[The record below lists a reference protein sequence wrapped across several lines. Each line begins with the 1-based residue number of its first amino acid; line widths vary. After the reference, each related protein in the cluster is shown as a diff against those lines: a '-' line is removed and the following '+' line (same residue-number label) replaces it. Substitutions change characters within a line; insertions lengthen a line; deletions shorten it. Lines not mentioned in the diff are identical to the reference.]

1 MTTSSGSTPSAPS
14 PRPPSPAPQDV
25 RATLRSPQYLTGVL
39 LAGLLGIPISA
50 VAYGFLALVTVLQRA
65 VFADL
70 PHALFGHTPAWWPLP
85 WLVLCGLL
93 TGVTISRLPGN
104 GGHSPALGFQAGGA
118 PEPREL
124 ITVALAALSSL
135 SLGAVLGPEAPL
147 IALGGGLGLLT
158 VRLVAR
164 RRTLAPSAG
173 AMLAGAGSFAAI
185 STLLG
190 SPLIGAVLILE
201 AAPVGGSALVLAT
214 LPGLLAAG
222 IGNLLFVGLGSWTG
236 LGSLGIALPSLP
248 AIGPPTVPMLLWA
261 VVFGAVAAGLS
272 WVIRR
277 GALSLR
283 PVVHRSRVAVT
294 GALGLGIGVVA
305 MVFALISDADPAEVL
320 FSGQEALPG
329 LITHLDEVTLGVGL
343 LLVVT
348 KGLAYTLS
356 LSAFRGGPIFP
367 AMYIGAVVGILSGQ
381 LPGLPVAAGIAMG
394 IGAMSAAMLGLPITS
409 VLLATLLLGR
419 VGLEAMPAVIVAVVV
434 ALLVSARLPTPDR
447 TAARPGPG
455 AGSGAPGSVAPP
467 R

>member
-1 MTTSSGSTPSAPS
+1 M
-14 PRPPSPAPQDV
+14 
-25 RATLRSPQYLTGVL
+25 RAVLRSRSYLIGVL
-39 LAGLLGIPISA
+39 LAGSVGIPVSA
-50 VAYGFLALVTVLQRA
+50 IAYGFLAVVTELQRLI
-65 VFADL
+65 FADL
-70 PHALFGHTPAWWPLP
+70 PRSLFGQTPAWWPVP
-85 WLVLCGLL
+85 WLLLSGLL
-93 TGVTISRLPGN
+93 TGLTISRLPGN

-124 ITVALAALSSL
+124 VSVALAALTSL

-158 VRLVAR
+158 IRSVAR

-201 AAPVGGSALVLAT
+201 AAPIGGAALVLAT

-236 LGSLGIALPSLP
+236 LGALGIALPPLP
-248 AIGPPTVPMLLWA
+248 AIGSPTLPMLLWGA
-261 VVFGAVAAGLS
+261 VFGAVAAVLA
-272 WVIRR
+272 WAIRS

-283 PVVHRSRVAVT
+283 PLVHRSRVLVT
-294 GALGLGIGVVA
+294 GALGLAIGVVV
-305 MVFALISDADPAEVL
+305 MVFSLLSHTDPVEVL

-329 LITHLDEVTLGVGL
+329 LISHLDEVTLGAGL
-343 LLVVT
+343 LLVAA

-367 AMYIGAVVGILSGQ
+367 AMYIGAVLGILSGQ
-381 LPGLPVAAGIAMG
+381 LPGLSVAAGIAMG

-434 ALLVSARLPTPDR
+434 SFLVSARLPAPGR
-447 TAARPGPG
+447 TAPHRAPAP
-455 AGSGAPGSVAPP
+455 GSGAPGSVAPP